1 MLGNEDPPDK
11 KIKDKEIL
19 EETLPGYHAV
29 LMTREPMLNFADPE
43 LCGKWKVGFHSDQ
56 SDDRSVKS
64 YYNIGLDREIK
75 SSSFR
80 IQSDY

>member
-11 KIKDKEIL
+11 KMKDKEIL
-19 EETLPGYHAV
+19 EETLPSCRRV

-43 LCGKWKVGFHSDQ
+43 LCGKWKAGSHSDQ
-56 SDDRSVKS
+56 SDFRFAKS
-64 YYNIGLDREIK
+64 CYNIGLDQEIK
-75 SSSFR
+75 SSFFR

>member
-11 KIKDKEIL
+11 KMKDKEIL
-19 EETLPGYHAV
+19 EETLPSCRHV
-29 LMTREPMLNFADPE
+29 LTSREPMLNFADPE
-43 LCGKWKVGFHSDQ
+43 LCGKWKVGSRSDQ
-56 SDDRSVKS
+56 SDVRSAKS
-64 YYNIGLDREIK
+64 YCNIGLDREIR